1 MALRREEEDGRGHGR
16 EEGFTDWLKK
26 RVQKLGEHYGI
37 IKEEEEE

>member
-1 MALRREEEDGRGHGR
+1 MRAEEEGGRGHAR
-16 EEGFTDWLKK
+16 EESFTDWLKK